1 METTKI
7 INRISEL
14 RAQFLATSD
23 LAEKAELQRKIENL
37 LVKFNRIY
45 FRAIN

>member
-14 RAQFLATSD
+14 RTKFLATSD
-23 LAEKAELQRKIENL
+23 LTEKAELQQKIENL
-37 LVKFNRIY
+37 LVKFNHIY
-45 FRAIN
+45 FRTIN